1 MLGCATFYLPLLA
14 FSYRPTRGRGEMDRT
29 FDHRNEE
36 WAVVFGSLAGR
47 ATSAAGAFPLP
58 THRRV
63 WFVRASDGREI
74 YGRVQPILDPTD
86 DHLREA
92 LERALTRPTHQES

>member
-1 MLGCATFYLPLLA
+1 
-14 FSYRPTRGRGEMDRT
+14 MDRT

-36 WAVVFGSLAGR
+36 WAVVFGALTGS
-47 ATSAAGAFPLP
+47 GASVGGVFPLP
-58 THRRV
+58 THRRA
-63 WFVRASDGREI
+63 WFVRASDGREL

-92 LERALTRPTHQES
+92 LERALTRPARES